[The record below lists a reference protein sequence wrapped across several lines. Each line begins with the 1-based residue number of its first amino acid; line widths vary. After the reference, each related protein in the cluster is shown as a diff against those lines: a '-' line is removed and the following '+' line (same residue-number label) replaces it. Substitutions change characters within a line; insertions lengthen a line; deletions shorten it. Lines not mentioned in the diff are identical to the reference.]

1 MTQETNKILIEQ
13 GLYGF
18 TDLPVQGEDY
28 IIEAISQY
36 LDSKNPKFTLGSVL
50 NESIT
55 FSDDLSKYAPL
66 IEAVDKIKNSEV
78 KLNEAEKED
87 DQVEKNKLLG
97 KCVAALKDAVTWWY
111 RADSPTIAKNLRL
124 ITRVVFNVA
133 VFVIKWKMGLGSY
146 YADIIRNFGGKIHS
160 NKLSNVADSKMFKQ
174 TLPGK
179 VVELPM
185 KDLLTGKNLQIN
197 VVNACINLLMK
208 GIERLDH
215 EAYYQINLKDLDAN
229 IARLDKL
236 VDEFQEAIDDEIDPD
251 LIKSLKKGKQDTIN
265 ALRDLLLVKE
275 EKIRRDANKEKVDK
289 LKEKIFKPK
298 GKDDKKD

>member
-160 NKLSNVADSKMFKQ
+160 NKLTNVADSKMFKQ

-298 GKDDKKD
+298 DKDDKKD

>member
-18 TDLPVQGEDY
+18 TDLSVQGEDY

-185 KDLLTGKNLQIN
+185 KDLLTGKNMQIN

-298 GKDDKKD
+298 DKDDKKD

>member
-1 MTQETNKILIEQ
+1 M
-13 GLYGF
+13 
-18 TDLPVQGEDY
+18 VC
-28 IIEAISQY
+28 ISQY

>member
-133 VFVIKWKMGLGSY
+133 VFVIKWKMGIGAH

-160 NKLSNVADSKMFKQ
+160 NKLGDLADSKMFKQ

-185 KDLLTGKNLQIN
+185 KDLLTGKNMQIN

-275 EKIRRDANKEKVDK
+275 EKMRRDANKEKVDK

-298 GKDDKKD
+298 DKDDKKD

>member
-133 VFVIKWKMGLGSY
+133 VFVIKWKMGLGSH
-146 YADIIRNFGGKIHS
+146 YADIIRNFGVKIHS

-229 IARLDKL
+229 ITRLDKL

-298 GKDDKKD
+298 DKDDKKD

>member
-36 LDSKNPKFTLGSVL
+36 LDSKNPQFTLGSVL
-50 NESIT
+50 TESIA
-55 FSDDLSKYAPL
+55 FSDDLSKYGPL
-66 IEAVDKIKNSEV
+66 IEAVDKIKTSEV
-78 KLNEAEKED
+78 EINKAEKED

-133 VFVIKWKMGLGSY
+133 VFVIKWKMGLGAH

-160 NKLSNVADSKMFKQ
+160 NKLNNLADSNMFKQ

-179 VVELPM
+179 TIELPM

-236 VDEFQEAIDDEIDPD
+236 VDEFQEAIDDEVDPD
-251 LIKSLKKGKQDTIN
+251 LIKALKKGRQDTVN

-275 EKIRRDANKEKVDK
+275 EKIRRDAKKEK
-289 LKEKIFKPK
+289 LEKIKDKVFKN
-298 GKDDKKD
+298 KDDKKDSD